1 MSNLLN
7 EKNSAKSSLTELRDM
22 VESIQMETNEQLGNY
37 KIELAEERKIGESY
51 LEQKQKIEEEL

>member
-51 LEQKQKIEEEL
+51 LE